1 MKNLR
6 ITHQLRLGS
15 PRHRLRGGGLQVRFG
30 HCSQMTPVREAG
42 LGVKGT
48 LISEAAA
55 VEVSAGLTGGFR
67 AGRGILELSRVKV
80 NTYKIC
86 VALGRGVLAAP
97 LRGDRQKLA
106 AKSGRRALEVN
117 YWWG

>member
-1 MKNLR
+1 M
-6 ITHQLRLGS
+6 
-15 PRHRLRGGGLQVRFG
+15 RFG
-30 HCSQMTPVREAG
+30 HRSQMTPVREAG

-67 AGRGILELSRVKV
+67 AGRGILELSRVEV

-86 VALGRGVLAAP
+86 VALGGGVLAAP

-106 AKSGRRALEVN
+106 AKGGRRALDVN
-117 YWWG
+117 YWCR